1 MEVATFVSLMDQNEK
16 KECLKM
22 IAKTDL
28 KLFGDVLVEEQRAE
42 KEKLESDLG
51 ILGRCDI

>member
-28 KLFGDVLVEEQRAE
+28 KLFGDVLVEEQQAE
-42 KEKLESDLG
+42 KERLESDLG